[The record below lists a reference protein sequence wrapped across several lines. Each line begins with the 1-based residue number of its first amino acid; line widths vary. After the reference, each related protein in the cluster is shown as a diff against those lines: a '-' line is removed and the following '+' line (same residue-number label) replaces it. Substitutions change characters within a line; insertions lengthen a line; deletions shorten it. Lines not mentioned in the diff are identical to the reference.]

1 MAEKGVKKVLTVLE
15 AGTLRQLI
23 DKVNALNANDSTN
36 NILKDD
42 VLALFREDGVFYLLY
57 YK

>member
-1 MAEKGVKKVLTVLE
+1 MAEKGVKKTLTVLK
-15 AGTLRQLI
+15 ADTLRQLI
-23 DKVNALNANDSTN
+23 DKINALNANDSTN

-42 VLALFREDGVFYLLY
+42 VLTLFKEDGIFYLLY